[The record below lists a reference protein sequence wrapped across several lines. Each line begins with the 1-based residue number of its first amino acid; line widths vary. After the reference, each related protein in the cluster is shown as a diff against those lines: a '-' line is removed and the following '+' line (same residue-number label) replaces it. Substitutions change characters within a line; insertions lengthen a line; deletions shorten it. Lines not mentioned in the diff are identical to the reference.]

1 MKLLVLS
8 MCYLIHTALGYKLVP
23 LTVHRAYG
31 KRMSFDHLLATLLVL
46 CIPVAGV
53 LEATPYSEPAFLTGI
68 GMFCVGGILTIAAM
82 RENPF
87 FQPEIEK
94 PLFKV
99 ETGVYRLLDHPG
111 YTGMAMQAGGAALI
125 MNTRWGLVPL
135 VLYVTLLLWRGHKES
150 ALLDEL

>member
-23 LTVHRAYG
+23 LTVHRAYS

-46 CIPVAGV
+46 CIPVASV
-53 LEATPYSEPAFLTGI
+53 LEATPYNEASFLGGLAMFWI
-68 GMFCVGGILTIAAM
+68 GSILTIAAM

-87 FQPEIEK
+87 FQPEIAV
-94 PLFKV
+94 PLYRV
-99 ETGVYRLLDHPG
+99 DTGIYAWLAHPG

-135 VLYVTLLLWRGHKES
+135 ALYVTLLLWRGHKES